1 MIVMNEKIQV
11 LNIGIDDCTAKEAMK
26 QTVEYMGTE
35 PVSVIELV
43 TVDTVMY
50 ASEEPKLRESIECV
64 DLVLPGEKEILE
76 GADITEKRHLQ
87 EVEQRTYLRMFL
99 RYLHKNHFRVFL
111 LVETEEEAE
120 AFYQYLE
127 ERYSGIQVAG
137 MAKVSPTDSADDL
150 VVNAVNG
157 AETDCVIAAFSA
169 PAEQEFI
176 VRNRSILNARVWLGI
191 GKGENPIYRSRSRMQ
206 KMVQF
211 INHKIFKREIE
222 KKRKKEMETAVN
234 AH

>member
-76 GADITEKRHLQ
+76 GADVTAL
-87 EVEQRTYLRMFL
+87 
-99 RYLHKNHFRVFL
+99 
-111 LVETEEEAE
+111 
-120 AFYQYLE
+120 
-127 ERYSGIQVAG
+127 
-137 MAKVSPTDSADDL
+137 
-150 VVNAVNG
+150 
-157 AETDCVIAAFSA
+157 
-169 PAEQEFI
+169 
-176 VRNRSILNARVWLGI
+176 
-191 GKGENPIYRSRSRMQ
+191 SR
-206 KMVQF
+206 
-211 INHKIFKREIE
+211 
-222 KKRKKEMETAVN
+222 
-234 AH
+234 

>member
-157 AETDCVIAAFSA
+157 AETCLLYTSPSPRDT
-169 PAEQEFI
+169 
-176 VRNRSILNARVWLGI
+176 R
-191 GKGENPIYRSRSRMQ
+191 
-206 KMVQF
+206 
-211 INHKIFKREIE
+211 
-222 KKRKKEMETAVN
+222 
-234 AH
+234 